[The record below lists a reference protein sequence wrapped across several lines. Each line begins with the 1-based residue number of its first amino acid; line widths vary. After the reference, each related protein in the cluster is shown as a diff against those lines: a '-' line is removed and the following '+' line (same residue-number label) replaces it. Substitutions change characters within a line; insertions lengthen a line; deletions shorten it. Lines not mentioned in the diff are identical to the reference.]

1 NLDPEKASNSPVIAD
16 AVVAAFFD
24 DTPPEV
30 TIGAEKNL
38 ARFCNVTR
46 ASSKVREGVAADDAT
61 GRETPLGKVTRWYR
75 STRSSVR
82 LLQRLVSGKDK
93 RPAKAEHVTLA
104 QDLTD
109 SCIPRDLDFGHYIGE
124 ARKVYNSVP
133 GPHRFARA
141 LLPDHGPARA
151 VLDAGLVP
159 HPKNGKDLP
168 LGSVVTNPTFL
179 WDWNKYRTAGTLTG
193 PEWGI
198 LALDIDEPGKFAA
211 GVDRNGSPLLE
222 SRWADLEGC
231 LVSSR
236 GASHPDAVRSGTGRG
251 KMLFRFHA
259 DAEHPLAKM
268 PINRRKE
275 ALGVE
280 VFFGRGVPS
289 VAGEGPDGT
298 TYQLDGTLGPPPEW
312 LIDLLTGPY
321 RAPRAPRKASP
332 GTKGKKQ
339 VARGEGRR
347 EGRDDRGE
355 GRGDLFSLDPRPST
369 LGPPVPSALDPRPS
383 IRGPQEASRGDDGGS
398 LEDEAGDASEGD
410 LEALME
416 VLAEVEPRLDES
428 AVGWREKDLGDGRVI
443 LAATCPFDHDSG
455 TSSDGDLAAGFSES
469 GRPWLRCQHAS
480 CTEVPDAA
488 GRLAAEYLRRR
499 AVARIDAARA
509 AAPPLDLSAIARVV
523 IASLDMGD
531 VSIEKA
537 PTGSGKSFSLG
548 QAAVARLRE
557 DKVSLIAC
565 PTVKLCEEMRDLIGR
580 LAPEV
585 VDTDLVAA
593 IYGRAVR
600 LPGSS
605 EPADSEE
612 FDSGGGHYPIFEHT
626 RIVLCT
632 HAQLARKGFSKFLRG
647 FWTAIKPG
655 DTRPAPAIL
664 IDEVSALIQACRVDL
679 PLEHRVTTRHDP
691 DRAGGHKVPLRD
703 CPRSNRSGNCA
714 NCTIHRPFGFGYG
727 AKVAYNIYGIR
738 ELVPPRS
745 FDFNA
750 TGGLTKTEERRPVV
764 VEADDLTLG
773 LPELRRVGDTA
784 FAANVVAYRG
794 REIES
799 STRRTA
805 PVWIYKPDPSGVDPN
820 EDPAEVLGHMLDFA
834 HHATLMVEHAV
845 GPGGIALTSA
855 ELEAAYHRDRKHWAD
870 GIVFPRETCEVPR
883 LRFTDLL
890 CLEQVRRFADANHV
904 GVAFADATLSD
915 SDAALIRDVFPA
927 AVLHEHPYPDRKVD
941 QVAIVALDGKYGQA
955 SLVGDNGKLV
965 TEPLEK
971 HTQPDGGQALGIV
984 FLPTRRLAEALSK
997 VVMRNQE
1004 SVRLAA
1010 ESYTEGILRAALER
1024 DVPIGT
1030 YVTYS
1035 RGVLGRGANLLG
1047 ICHLL
1052 VDANAFRAV
1061 SGFAA
1066 ATITPDE
1073 FARLR
1078 AEERLALVLQ
1088 NIGRCLRGEDGKR
1101 VAIFVLNADAPLIDL
1116 LAACPAV
1123 VEGSTRPPVVT
1134 WSADLPR
1141 AVEQADRWLPTGGAW
1156 PTPTPP
1162 PTTKRKGS
1170 NGRPRKTLAGIS
1182 VLADQAVAAGTSWR
1196 EFYRANHLDRDLD
1209 PADVATIKARF
1220 GSQATKGP

>member
-1 NLDPEKASNSPVIAD
+1 VDLLRRVLDRLARQGKTLFGYNYSAYDMTMMRAILGNRDAYTTSRAIIEAEHLPRGERRRVDLRGCPKIAVDHVDLAARLKKGGNFPGLKTVGANLCLPVLRELPYAPDQVLTDEEWAEVKPYNANDLAITRAIFEVYVPELRAMTALSNEHALDLRSVSKSAAVGRIFEKIYRDAYGRDPDVPERPAEVVYRPVAGVRRPTTPAGAAWFDLVADRPIRVPSRGKPKPEVPSATFDVGPLRVSVGSGGLHSVDAKSFHRATDEWELWSADVASYYPSLIDTKGIFPRSYGGLGSEAYRNILNRRLALKAATRAATSKEERRRLDVEQHGLKILLNATFGQFGSEHSTLFDPEAMISVTISGQLLLINLLERLLEVGADPISVNTDSVTFRARRGDERWRAVLADWESDTSMSLEVDALDRLLMLKTNIYATRDLKGKVKRKGGGLKGNLDPEKASNSPVIAD

-46 ASSKVREGVAADDAT
+46 ASSKLREGVAADDAT

-198 LALDIDEPGKFAA
+198 LALDVDEPGKFAA

-236 GASHPDAVRSGTGRG
+236 GASHPDAVRAGTGRG

-339 VARGEGRR
+339 VARGEGR
-347 EGRDDRGE
+347 
-355 GRGDLFSLDPRPST
+355 GDLFSLDPRPST
-369 LGPPVPSALDPRPS
+369 LGPPVPSALGPRPS
-383 IRGPQEASRGDDGGS
+383 IRGPQDVPDDVDGGF
-398 LEDEAGDASEGD
+398 LEDEAGDASGAD

-416 VLAEVEPRLDES
+416 VLAEVEPRLDGS
-428 AVGWREKDLGDGRVI
+428 VVGWREKDLGDGRVI
-443 LAATCPFDHDSG
+443 VVGRCPFNHDSE
-455 TSSDGDLAAGFSES
+455 TSSDGDLAAGFGES

-488 GRLAAEYLRRR
+488 GRLAAEYLRRQ
-499 AVARIDAARA
+499 AVARIDATRA
-509 AAPPLDLSAIARVV
+509 AAPPLEPSAIARVV
-523 IASLDMGD
+523 IASLDAGD

-565 PTVKLCEEMRDLIGR
+565 P
-580 LAPEV
+580 
-585 VDTDLVAA
+585 
-593 IYGRAVR
+593 
-600 LPGSS
+600 
-605 EPADSEE
+605 
-612 FDSGGGHYPIFEHT
+612 
-626 RIVLCT
+626 
-632 HAQLARKGFSKFLRG
+632 
-647 FWTAIKPG
+647 
-655 DTRPAPAIL
+655 
-664 IDEVSALIQACRVDL
+664 
-679 PLEHRVTTRHDP
+679 
-691 DRAGGHKVPLRD
+691 
-703 CPRSNRSGNCA
+703 
-714 NCTIHRPFGFGYG
+714 
-727 AKVAYNIYGIR
+727 
-738 ELVPPRS
+738 
-745 FDFNA
+745 
-750 TGGLTKTEERRPVV
+750 
-764 VEADDLTLG
+764 
-773 LPELRRVGDTA
+773 
-784 FAANVVAYRG
+784 
-794 REIES
+794 
-799 STRRTA
+799 
-805 PVWIYKPDPSGVDPN
+805 
-820 EDPAEVLGHMLDFA
+820 
-834 HHATLMVEHAV
+834 
-845 GPGGIALTSA
+845 
-855 ELEAAYHRDRKHWAD
+855 
-870 GIVFPRETCEVPR
+870 
-883 LRFTDLL
+883 
-890 CLEQVRRFADANHV
+890 
-904 GVAFADATLSD
+904 
-915 SDAALIRDVFPA
+915 
-927 AVLHEHPYPDRKVD
+927 
-941 QVAIVALDGKYGQA
+941 
-955 SLVGDNGKLV
+955 
-965 TEPLEK
+965 
-971 HTQPDGGQALGIV
+971 
-984 FLPTRRLAEALSK
+984 
-997 VVMRNQE
+997 
-1004 SVRLAA
+1004 
-1010 ESYTEGILRAALER
+1010 
-1024 DVPIGT
+1024 
-1030 YVTYS
+1030 
-1035 RGVLGRGANLLG
+1035 
-1047 ICHLL
+1047 
-1052 VDANAFRAV
+1052 
-1061 SGFAA
+1061 
-1066 ATITPDE
+1066 
-1073 FARLR
+1073 
-1078 AEERLALVLQ
+1078 
-1088 NIGRCLRGEDGKR
+1088 
-1101 VAIFVLNADAPLIDL
+1101 
-1116 LAACPAV
+1116 
-1123 VEGSTRPPVVT
+1123 
-1134 WSADLPR
+1134 
-1141 AVEQADRWLPTGGAW
+1141 
-1156 PTPTPP
+1156 
-1162 PTTKRKGS
+1162 
-1170 NGRPRKTLAGIS
+1170 
-1182 VLADQAVAAGTSWR
+1182 
-1196 EFYRANHLDRDLD
+1196 
-1209 PADVATIKARF
+1209 
-1220 GSQATKGP
+1220 